1 MNPSP
6 SKPSREEILDAFAV
20 ELSPGRATLE
30 RYLRDYP
37 SYATELVDLSRELS
51 RSIHEDDEPL
61 TVEAQAAIDVA
72 WKRHVAAAPKVV
84 ADPFAILSVQDLR
97 DVAKQLDVPRQVITA
112 FREHRVVIDTVPRK
126 FLGRL
131 AAAINSTVDLVREA
145 LLVQTGPTLARSYK
159 ADEKPSAETA
169 ATFERLLADA
179 GVSEEKRTALLADDN

>member
-20 ELSPGRATLE
+20 ELSPGRETLE

-37 SYATELVDLSRELS
+37 RYATELVDLSRELS
-51 RSIHEDDEPL
+51 RSIHEDDGPL
-61 TVEAQAAIDVA
+61 TAEAQAAIEVA
-72 WKRHVAAAPKVV
+72 WERHVAAAPKVV

-112 FREHRVVIDTVPRK
+112 FREHRVFIDTVPRK

-145 LLVQTGPTLARSYK
+145 LIAQTGSTLARSYK
-159 ADEKPSAETA
+159 ADGKPSAETA
-169 ATFERLLADA
+169 ATFERLLIDA
-179 GVSEEKRTALLADDN
+179 GVSEEKRTTLLADDN

>member
-20 ELSPGRATLE
+20 ELSPGRETLE

-37 SYATELVDLSRELS
+37 GYATELVDLSRELS
-51 RSIHEDDEPL
+51 RSIHEDDGPL
-61 TVEAQAAIDVA
+61 TAEAQAAIEVA
-72 WKRHVAAAPKVV
+72 WERHVAAAPKVV

-112 FREHRVVIDTVPRK
+112 FREHRVFIDTVPRK

-145 LLVQTGPTLARSYK
+145 LIVQTGSTLARSYK

-169 ATFERLLADA
+169 ATFERLLIDA
-179 GVSEEKRTALLADDN
+179 GVSEEKRTTLLADDN